1 MAFKAPQPV
10 RMELNLAP
18 MVDVMM
24 CLIIFFL
31 LTAVLVNAENRPVNL
46 PWAQAAEEK
55 ERKELGQRVVI
66 NIRPSLDDERIAEY
80 VTVRPVARPGGGLD
94 FVENPLTADQLNEF
108 IQKVAKEKAD
118 LIKKGEFR
126 CVIRA
131 DQEVMYRHIE
141 VVLRACGLAKIGKI
155 TFTANKGKESD

>member
-1 MAFKAPQPV
+1 MIPKPP
-10 RMELNLAP
+10 RPTGMELNLAP
-18 MVDVMM
+18 MVDIMM

-31 LTAVLVNAENRPVNL
+31 LTAVLVNAENRAVNL
-46 PWAQAAEEK
+46 PWAQAAKEI
-55 ERKELGQRVVI
+55 ERKSLGQRVVI
-66 NIRPSLDDERIAEY
+66 NIRPSRTDKRKAEY
-80 VTVRPVARPGGGLD
+80 VTVRTVAQPGGGLE

-108 IQKVAKEKAD
+108 IKNIAADKAA